1 MYEYIVGKLEEVTPT
16 NAVVES
22 SGVGYYINIS
32 LQTYSAI
39 DGKKEIKLFLHQ
51 VVREDAH
58 LLYGF
63 ASAQERELFRLLISV
78 SGVGANTAR
87 LILSSLSVPEIQTAI
102 ATENINLI
110 KQVKGIGLKTAQ
122 RIIVDLKDKVT
133 AVSGFS
139 SEIVGGVNNTSKQ
152 EALSALVMLGFAKVA
167 AEKVLDQVIKS
178 EGNLPVEGLIKM
190 SLKRL

>member
-1 MYEYIVGKLEEVTPT
+1 MYEYIVGKLEDVTPT
-16 NAVVES
+16 SAIVES